1 MRKCGNKKCCGS
13 FSAFAKC
20 GMGTRTRSR
29 SRNQKYLEWVNLIW
43 NQTKHASHLVSIQ
56 SWEMGSSAY
65 WTKYARRTS
74 QLNLGKTNWNKYFLP
89 EPQVLLFTQRFY
101 FGWITS
107 TQIYWH
113 NIYSL
118 TIWLNVLFISFQKYM
133 YIKIECAH
141 SFYVVSEFCNLEG
154 IQILF
159 ASKVKQQR
167 MFKERKAFEG
177 WGKNVFVTF
186 LHEKNSDPQQHWPY
200 SWIAG
205 FNLWPSWQGW
215 VNPAPPLYV

>member
-1 MRKCGNKKCCGS
+1 MRHGNKNKEQIS
-13 FSAFAKC
+13 KSEI
-20 GMGTRTRSR
+20 S
-29 SRNQKYLEWVNLIW
+29 WVGESDMKP
-43 NQTKHASHLVSIQ
+43 NQTCQSPGLNPILGNGVISILNQICPAHQSAQ
-56 SWEMGSSAY
+56 SWQDKLKQILFAWTTSSFIHP
-65 WTKYARRTS
+65 TI
-74 QLNLGKTNWNKYFLP
+74 F
-89 EPQVLLFTQRFY
+89 
-101 FGWITS
+101 FGWINS
-107 TQIYWH
+107 KQIYWH

-186 LHEKNSDPQQHWPY
+186 LHEKNYHPQQHWPY

>member
-1 MRKCGNKKCCGS
+1 MPVTWS
-13 FSAFAKC
+13 
-20 GMGTRTRSR
+20 
-29 SRNQKYLEWVNLIW
+29 
-43 NQTKHASHLVSIQ
+43 Q
-56 SWEMGSSAY
+56 S
-65 WTKYARRTS
+65 
-74 QLNLGKTNWNKYFLP
+74 NLGKWGHQHIEPNMPGAPVSSILARQIETNTFCLNHKF
-89 EPQVLLFTQRFY
+89 FY
-101 FGWITS
+101 SSNDFVFGWINS
-107 TQIYWH
+107 KQIYWH

-177 WGKNVFVTF
+177 
-186 LHEKNSDPQQHWPY
+186 
-200 SWIAG
+200 
-205 FNLWPSWQGW
+205 
-215 VNPAPPLYV
+215 